1 MVERSMLRMTKNNN
15 RLLTT
20 QTDTNDY
27 QHQNNDK
34 KQQLELRQRLQQD
47 QCQQSLFDYVLLL
60 TYYNKNKVLICNL
73 CNRPSFDLQK
83 LQDTH
88 PETKGFF
95 KIWHITTKA
104 IITKMIN

>member
-1 MVERSMLRMTKNNN
+1 MLRMTKNNN

-34 KQQLELRQRLQQD
+34 KQAQQQELRQRLQQD
-47 QCQQSLFDYVLLL
+47 QCQQSLFLL

-73 CNRPSFDLQK
+73 CYRPSFDLQK

-104 IITKMIN
+104 ITTKMIN